1 MRQSCALSSVRSV
14 LKRAPSSVPRLPAA
28 LTVLLA
34 VGGLVLL
41 VLTTFLVPGH
51 SAVPDVRADVGE
63 IEYVR
68 VTSPDGVTRT
78 VLARVSTGVAGSS
91 IDRELADELGL
102 SRADSDRVTVTS
114 ATGLQVRD
122 RAPATV
128 QLAGQPQST
137 RLTVV
142 DVLDGEPR
150 VLLGRSELGGVLVQ
164 PGQSML
170 TSPGPERAASP
181 LGAYLAQSTALSA
194 LQVLALMPVAAMLVV
209 LLRTVVGLRTLGTF
223 SPVLLSLGYT
233 QAGLVVGLGL
243 TTALVVG
250 GLIVQPLLKRSR
262 MPRVARLAVLVGLV
276 SVLLVAFTVLA
287 GPGAGSG
294 WSTALPIVVTAVV
307 IERLWETADLEGWL
321 PAAGEGAVT
330 LAVAIAVTGLLFV
343 PIVGSV
349 AAAQPLLVAAGAA
362 VVAALTGLYRGPR
375 LLDRWRST
383 SGASDAVSPHPV
395 RVR

>member
-1 MRQSCALSSVRSV
+1 M
-14 LKRAPSSVPRLPAA
+14 LKRARSSAPRLPAA

-41 VLTTFLVPGH
+41 VLTTVLMPGR
-51 SAVPDVRADVGE
+51 SAVPEVRADVGE
-63 IEYVR
+63 LENVR
-68 VTSPDGVTRT
+68 ITSPDGVSRT
-78 VLARVSTGVAGSS
+78 VLARISTGVAGSS
-91 IDRELADELGL
+91 IDRGLAAELGL
-102 SRADSDRVTVTS
+102 SSQDSDRVTVTS
-114 ATGLQVRD
+114 ATGVQVRD

-137 RLTVV
+137 RLTIV
-142 DVLDGEPR
+142 DVLDGEPP
-150 VLLGRSELGGVLVQ
+150 VLLGRSELSGVLVA

-170 TSPGPERAASP
+170 TTPGPERAAGA
-181 LGAYLAQSTALSA
+181 LGAFLAQSTALSA

-233 QAGLVVGLGL
+233 QSGLVAGLGL
-243 TTALVVG
+243 TAMLVVG
-250 GLIVQPLLKRSR
+250 GLLLQPVLKRSR

-307 IERLWETADLEGWL
+307 IERLWETADLEGWR
-321 PAAGEGAVT
+321 PAGAEGAVT
-330 LAVAIAVTGLLFV
+330 LAVAVAVTGLLFV
-343 PIVGSV
+343 PVVGTV
-349 AAAQPLLVAAGAA
+349 ADAHPLAVAAGAA
-362 VVAALTGLYRGPR
+362 VLAAVTGLYRGPR
-375 LLDRWRST
+375 VLDRWRST
-383 SGASDAVSPHPV
+383 PVDATALAVARTTEVPTT
-395 RVR
+395 R

>member
-1 MRQSCALSSVRSV
+1 M

-34 VGGLVLL
+34 VGGLILL
-41 VLTTFLVPGH
+41 GATTFLVPGR

-63 IEYVR
+63 LENVR
-68 VTSPDGVTRT
+68 ITSPEGVSRT

-91 IDRELADELGL
+91 VDRELAEELGL
-102 SRADSDRVTVTS
+102 SSKDSDRVTVTS
-114 ATGLQVRD
+114 ATGVQVRD

-137 RLTVV
+137 RLTIV
-142 DVLDGEPR
+142 DVLDGEPS
-150 VLLGRSELGGVLVQ
+150 VLLGRSELGGVLVA
-164 PGQSML
+164 PGQSLL
-170 TSPGPERAASP
+170 TSPGPERAAGA
-181 LGAYLAQSTALSA
+181 LGAFLAQSTALSA

-233 QAGLVVGLGL
+233 QSGLAAGLGL
-243 TTALVVG
+243 TATLVVG
-250 GLIVQPLLKRSR
+250 GLLLQPLLKRSR

-287 GPGAGSG
+287 GAGSG

-307 IERLWETADLEGWL
+307 IERLWETADLEGWR
-321 PAAGEGAVT
+321 PAGVEGAVT
-330 LAVAIAVTGLLFV
+330 LAVAITVTGLLFV
-343 PIVGSV
+343 PAVGET
-349 AAAQPLLVAAGAA
+349 AAAHPLPVAAGAA
-362 VVAALTGLYRGPR
+362 VLAAVTGLYRGPR

-383 SGASDAVSPHPV
+383 PVDAAGPAVVGADEVPAA
-395 RVR
+395 R